1 MNAVMRNYDMT
12 GDAAMPASD
21 NDNQLAIQVAEL
33 RSDVRH
39 VQSDVTDIKADVRDL
54 RKDVRE
60 VQKDILEVRKDMAQ
74 QFEKVYKTISDAKI
88 WALVLYIGLAGS
100 LFYVLAKGFKWL

>member
-1 MNAVMRNYDMT
+1 MNAMMRNDDMM
-12 GDAAMPASD
+12 GDAAMPAGENEHS
-21 NDNQLAIQVAEL
+21 LAIQVAEL

-39 VQSDVTDIKADVRDL
+39 VQSDVTEIKADVREL
-54 RKDVRE
+54 RKDMRE
-60 VQKDILEVRKDMAQ
+60 VQKDMHEMQRDIDGKFQ
-74 QFEKVYKTISDAKI
+74 KVYKEISTAKV